1 MNREDVN
8 EVMRPL
14 MGKGMSKEEWNKV
27 YEEVCRLLDADMREQ
42 AERTVNTLVRFV
54 GD

>member
-14 MGKGMSKEEWNKV
+14 MGKLPKEEWNKV